1 MVLFRD
7 VLMGMNFKA
16 QSAMEYLMT
25 YGWAILIIAVV
36 LGALFGLGVFSNPI
50 GSTVCVAGSGF
61 YCSNLAYS
69 HSSGTVTAT
78 IGQSTGT
85 NWAQA
90 YLLFAIQGNTIS
102 SNGPIVPTSQ
112 QSAVTGGIASGQSVT
127 ATFTAAGG
135 SSATVGSTIGG
146 TIWACYG
153 LAGSTA
159 ISYAGGTGTC
169 TVTGGTAYYTQ
180 IATVS
185 AKAT

>member
-61 YCSNLAYS
+61 YCSALTYS
-69 HSSGTVTAT
+69 HASGTVTAT
-78 IGQSTGT
+78 IGQSTAT
-85 NWAQA
+85 NWGNVL
-90 YLLFAIQGNTIS
+90 LLFAIQGNTIS
-102 SNGPIVPTSQ
+102 SNGPTVPTTQ
-112 QSAVTGGIASGQSVT
+112 QSAVGSMTSGQSVT
-127 ATFTAAGG
+127 ATFISAGG
-135 SSATVGSTIGG
+135 SSAVVGSTIAG
-146 TIWACYG
+146 TIWACYIVG
-153 LAGSTA
+153 NAAVLTDSA
-159 ISYAGGTGTC
+159 GTC
-169 TVTGGTAYYTQ
+169 SAAPAGQLVYYTQ
-180 IATVS
+180 IAKVS

>member
-1 MVLFRD
+1 MR
-7 VLMGMNFKA
+7 MYEMTNRIKA

-36 LGALFGLGVFSNPI
+36 LGALFSLGVFSNPI

-85 NWAQA
+85 NWGNVM
-90 YLLFAIQGNTIS
+90 LLFAIQGNSIS
-102 SNGPIVPTSQ
+102 SNGPIVPTTQ
-112 QSAVTGGIASGQSVT
+112 QSATGGLVSGQSTV
-127 ATFTAAGG
+127 ATFTNAGG
-135 SSATVGSTIGG
+135 SSGVTVGSTIGG
-146 TIWACYG
+146 TIWACYITG
-153 LAGSTA
+153 NAAVLTDSA
-159 ISYAGGTGTC
+159 GTC
-169 TVTGGTAYYTQ
+169 TAAPAGQLVYYTQ

-185 AKAT
+185 ARAT